1 MQEQNHNP
9 AQAGTQADTHV
20 NTIALPA
27 PTAWPFVLAFGLA
40 LLATALVTTPAIG
53 VLGGVLTVAACV
65 GWFREVLPHE
75 KHENVHLE
83 PYALNVQSVRTS
95 VARIEVTAS
104 HRARLPVETPS
115 IRAGIDGGIAG
126 GVAMTGLALLY
137 GWLGYH
143 SIWYPIN
150 LLAGAAIPG
159 WAAYTTAQL
168 VVFHMDG
175 FLIASVIHVVSCL
188 LVGLLYGAMLPMF
201 PRRPILMGGFIA
213 PFLWSGLLYSSINIV
228 NPLLNSRIDWG
239 WFVASQVAFGLVA
252 GFFVNLHTNIRTRQ
266 YLPFAARMGLEMPG
280 LMGESNQKNDSAGSG
295 KL

>member
-1 MQEQNHNP
+1 MAAAHHQSDT
-9 AQAGTQADTHV
+9 TQK
-20 NTIALPA
+20 TIALPA
-27 PTAWPFVLAFGLA
+27 PTAWPFVLAFGVT
-40 LLATALVTTPAIG
+40 LLAAGLVTTPSISI
-53 VLGGVLTVAACV
+53 LGGALTLVASV

-75 KHENVHLE
+75 KHETVVLQAHE
-83 PYALNVQSVRTS
+83 MHVETVRTS

-126 GVAMTGLALLY
+126 GIAMTGLALLY
-137 GWLGYH
+137 GLIGYH

-159 WAAYTTAQL
+159 WQNYTTAQL
-168 VVFHMDG
+168 VVFHLDG
-175 FLIASVIHVVSCL
+175 FLLASVIHVVTCL

-213 PFLWSGLLYSSINIV
+213 PLLWTGLLYSSINIV
-228 NPLLNSRIDWG
+228 NPLLNQRIDWG

-266 YLPFAARMGLEMPG
+266 YLPFAARVGLEMPG
-280 LMGESNQKNDSAGSG
+280 LISEHTVDVHKQGSD
-295 KL
+295 KE

>member
-1 MQEQNHNP
+1 MVAEQDH
-9 AQAGTQADTHV
+9 AETSE

-27 PTAWPFVLAFGLA
+27 PTAWPFVLAFGLT
-40 LLATALVTTPAIG
+40 LLAAGLVTTLAIG
-53 VLGGVLTVAACV
+53 VLGAVLVLAASI

-75 KHENVHLE
+75 RHELVRLE
-83 PYALNVQSVRTS
+83 PYEMQVETARTS
-95 VARIEVTAS
+95 VTRIEVTAS

-137 GWLGYH
+137 GLIGYH

-159 WAAYTTAQL
+159 WSAYTTAQL

-175 FLIASVIHVVSCL
+175 FLIASVIHVVTCL

-213 PFLWSGLLYSSINIV
+213 PFLWTGLLYSSINIV
-228 NPLLNSRIDWG
+228 NPLLNERIDWG

-252 GFFVNLHTNIRTRQ
+252 GFFVNLHTSIRTRQ
-266 YLPFAARMGLEMPG
+266 YLPFAARVGLEMPG
-280 LMGESNQKNDSAGSG
+280 LMGDDKQESG
-295 KL
+295 KE